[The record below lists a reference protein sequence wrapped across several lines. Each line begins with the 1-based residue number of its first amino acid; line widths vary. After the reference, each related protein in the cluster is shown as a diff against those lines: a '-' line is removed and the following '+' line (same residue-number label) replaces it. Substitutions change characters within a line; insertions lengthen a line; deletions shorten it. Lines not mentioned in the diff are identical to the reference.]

1 MIEKFFTAYL
11 SRILIGVVLIL
22 VAACGALYVQYKTD
36 HSALQITKGK
46 LETAQA
52 ENLTLANQIE
62 NARLQIE
69 QYQAQTKALQENVLE
84 KMQQAEERNNEILSE
99 LENHKNWSRQPVPD
113 NVSRL
118 LNHRADQSGETAP
131 ATLPKRAPLP
141 SPDPQHQNQR
151 GFSAGD
157 RETF

>member
-11 SRILIGVVLIL
+11 SRVLIGVVLIL
-22 VAACGALYVQYKTD
+22 VAACGALYVQYKAD
-36 HSALQITKGK
+36 HSALQITRGK

-52 ENLTLANQIE
+52 ENLNLANQIE

-69 QYQAQTKALQENVLE
+69 QYQAQTKALQQNVLE

-99 LENHKNWSRQPVPD
+99 LENQKNWSRQPVPD

-118 LNHRADQSGETAP
+118 LNRRADQRGKTAP
-131 ATLPKRAPLP
+131 ATVPERAPVP
-141 SPDPQHQNQR
+141 NPDTQHQNQR
-151 GFSAGD
+151 GFGAGFGD
-157 RETF
+157 TF